1 MITSE
6 GPAVI
11 VAFEGSSV
19 AEVKEVPAWS
29 AIGVEGQSKNPVADI
44 SMMGEQPRQGTVA
57 VKFGS
62 EIS

>member
-11 VAFEGSSV
+11 VAFEGRSI
-19 AEVKEVPAWS
+19 ADVKEVPAWS

-44 SMMGEQPRQGTVA
+44 SMMGEQP
-57 VKFGS
+57 
-62 EIS
+62 